1 MRERHAQR
9 PGAGWPLGQ
18 GQTQGHGARHF
29 CVAIFGAL
37 FYAYYGRLRATK
49 KMQDTMSLSQA
60 QKKAFRSIGHH
71 LNPVVTVS
79 ENGIS
84 EGVLAELDRA
94 LSDHELI
101 KVKLALTERDD
112 RAAMLQE
119 LVTTS
124 GAELVQTIGKMAL
137 LYRRNPKVNPKLSN
151 VQRFEGH
158 HGRH

>member
-1 MRERHAQR
+1 
-9 PGAGWPLGQ
+9 
-18 GQTQGHGARHF
+18 
-29 CVAIFGAL
+29 
-37 FYAYYGRLRATK
+37 
-49 KMQDTMSLSQA
+49 MSLSQA

-101 KVKLALTERDD
+101 KIKLALPERDD
-112 RAAMLQE
+112 RAAMLQK
-119 LVTTS
+119 LVAAS

-137 LYRRNPKVNPKLSN
+137 LYRRNPQVNPKLSN

>member
-1 MRERHAQR
+1 
-9 PGAGWPLGQ
+9 
-18 GQTQGHGARHF
+18 
-29 CVAIFGAL
+29 
-37 FYAYYGRLRATK
+37 
-49 KMQDTMSLSQA
+49 MSLSQA

-101 KVKLALTERDD
+101 KVKLAVPERDD
-112 RAAMLQE
+112 RAAILDE
-119 LVTTS
+119 LVATS
-124 GAELVQTIGKMAL
+124 RAELVQKIGKMAL
-137 LYRRNPKVNPKLSN
+137 LYRRNPKANPKLSN

>member
-1 MRERHAQR
+1 MA
-9 PGAGWPLGQ
+9 
-18 GQTQGHGARHF
+18 
-29 CVAIFGAL
+29 VFGAL
-37 FYAYYGRLRATK
+37 FYAYHGRLRATK

-84 EGVLAELDRA
+84 EGVLAELERA

-101 KVKLALTERDD
+101 KVKLAVPERDD
-112 RAAMLQE
+112 RAAILDE
-119 LVTTS
+119 LVATS
-124 GAELVQTIGKMAL
+124 RAELVQKIGKMAL